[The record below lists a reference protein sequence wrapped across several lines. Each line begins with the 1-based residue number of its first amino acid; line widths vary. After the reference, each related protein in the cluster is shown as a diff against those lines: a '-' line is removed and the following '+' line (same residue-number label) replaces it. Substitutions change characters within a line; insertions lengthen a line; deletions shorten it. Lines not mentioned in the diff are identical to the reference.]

1 MTLGAR
7 VPVFAAALLALSS
20 CAGRRP
26 AYSGTVQTE
35 SVAVG
40 SQVGGRVVAVDVA
53 AGTRV
58 LRNSVLL
65 RLDPS
70 LLQAQRDQAVAQAR
84 QAAERLAELEHGNV
98 PTEIARAREQTAQA
112 AAQYRQAVAQTA
124 PQTAAQA
131 AAIRDAEAAV
141 RDAQA
146 AVRVARITFER
157 TRSLAATGD
166 VPRQSLDQARADDA
180 QARARLSQARA
191 RLSQARSNYANVVE
205 AQLPG
210 QRAAAQANEAAQS
223 ASYQTVRN
231 GTRSE
236 EIAQARSQLAAARA
250 AVNYARARLDEAVVR
265 APAAGVVES
274 FNLHPGDLLNP
285 NQQAAIVDTFADPY
299 VYIYASQRDLGALV
313 QGARLRVVS
322 DAGGT
327 EYDGTVEAHDR
338 NAQFTP
344 QNTETAD
351 QRADLVYGVKVRV
364 HDPDRRLLAGTT
376 VTVRVR

>member
-1 MTLGAR
+1 MTPGLR
-7 VPVFAAALLALSS
+7 TPVSIAALLALSA
-20 CAGRRP
+20 CVGRPP

-40 SQVGGRVVAVDVA
+40 SQVGGRVVKVDVA
-53 AGTRV
+53 AGTPVQRG
-58 LRNSVLL
+58 SVLL

-70 LLQAQRDQAVAQAR
+70 LLQAELDQAAAQAR

-98 PTEIARAREQTAQA
+98 PTDIARAREQTAQA
-112 AAQYRQAVAQTA
+112 TAQYRQTVAQTA

-131 AAIRDAEAAV
+131 AAIRDAEAGV
-141 RDAQA
+141 RQAQA

-166 VPRQSLDQARADDA
+166 VARQSLDQARADYA
-180 QARARLSQARA
+180 QARARLGEARA
-191 RLSQARSNYANVVE
+191 RLAQARSNYANVVE

-210 QRAAAQANEAAQS
+210 QRAVAQANEAAQS
-223 ASYQTVRN
+223 ANYETVRN
-231 GTRSE
+231 GTRGE

-250 AVNYARARLDEAVVR
+250 AVDYARVRLDEAVVR

-285 NQQAAIVDTFADPY
+285 NQPAAIVDTLADPF
-299 VYIYASQRDLGALV
+299 VYIYASQRDLGSLA
-313 QGARLRVVS
+313 QGAHVRVVS

-327 EYDGTVEAHDR
+327 EYDSTVEAHDR
-338 NAQFTP
+338 TAQFTP

-351 QRADLVYGVKVRV
+351 QRAELVYGVKLRIR
-364 HDPDRRLLAGTT
+364 DPDHRLFAGTT